1 MCKALR
7 QQLKQGQGPCAPCG
21 ETDVRSTDKHTVF
34 HSDQCTERNIPGQKG
49 EMSQGAVL
57 AGEAQAGPSEEVI
70 VELGPDQE
78 K

>member
-1 MCKALR
+1 
-7 QQLKQGQGPCAPCG
+7 
-21 ETDVRSTDKHTVF
+21 
-34 HSDQCTERNIPGQKG
+34 
-49 EMSQGAVL
+49 MSQGAVL